1 MKMLQ
6 FVFESPG
13 IESQEIDSVTV
24 DRLVQIKELIKTEI
38 NYKYMYKNW
47 KM

>member
-6 FVFESPG
+6 FVFECPE
-13 IESQEIDSVTV
+13 IESQEIDFVTV

-38 NYKYMYKNW
+38 NYKYM
-47 KM
+47 